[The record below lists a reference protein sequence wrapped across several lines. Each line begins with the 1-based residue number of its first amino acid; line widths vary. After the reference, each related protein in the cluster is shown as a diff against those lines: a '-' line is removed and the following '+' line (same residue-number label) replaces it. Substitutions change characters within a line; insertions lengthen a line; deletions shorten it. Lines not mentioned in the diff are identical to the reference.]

1 MCRDVGEV
9 ADDVVRGRARD
20 AGVGEVGVEEV
31 VEWRLGGDA
40 GRGKRQGGERKGELL
55 RLPMIEAALATSG
68 EVEVRMAR
76 TLEAAEMEP
85 ARLSPNL
92 DCLMREL
99 LTCCASLLKKLSRA
113 KGLPGS

>member
-1 MCRDVGEV
+1 MPELAKWPLRKAWKGAWEGMPVGEK
-9 ADDVVRGRARD
+9 DRG
-20 AGVGEVGVEEV
+20 GSG
-31 VEWRLGGDA
+31 
-40 GRGKRQGGERKGELL
+40 KGELL
-55 RLPMIEAALATSG
+55 RLLMMEATLATSG

-99 LTCCASLLKKLSRA
+99 LICCASLLKKLSRA